1 MAAAPAE
8 QEEDELDAL
17 LRGYEQQAAADVA
30 AVLQQQKQKR
40 DDGGAFAT
48 AGKRQKVSAAADR
61 RDQALSQPIGADNR
75 GFKMLSAMGYQQGQ
89 RIGKSGTGLAEPLP
103 VLVKQDKLGLGAVSK
118 KAAAREQ
125 QLQRQREAEQRAR
138 AVAAAA
144 EADRTG
150 LRLGY
155 QQRTAAAMAAR
166 RLEGQLRT
174 AQRVCE
180 TLDTGAGITCC
191 VMWSAP
197 PTEAAAAASAVAM
210 AAAAAV
216 DELLEEPELGHTAEA
231 GAAVKASR
239 EEAAEFAQMYERQS
253 HDGQQQQ
260 QQQQPDDQEGEWEA
274 WQALPPAEQLSAVLG
289 RLRQHYCYCLYC
301 GCRYDSDLDMQQH
314 CPGPAE
320 ADHE

>member
-1 MAAAPAE
+1 
-8 QEEDELDAL
+8 
-17 LRGYEQQAAADVA
+17 
-30 AVLQQQKQKR
+30 
-40 DDGGAFAT
+40 
-48 AGKRQKVSAAADR
+48 
-61 RDQALSQPIGADNR
+61 
-75 GFKMLSAMGYQQGQ
+75 MLSAMGYQQGQ

-138 AVAAAA
+138 ADAAAA

-166 RLEGQLRT
+166 RLEGQLRK

-180 TLDTGAGITCC
+180 TLDTGAGITRC

-239 EEAAEFAQMYERQS
+239 EEAADFAQTYERQS

-314 CPGPAE
+314 CPGPTE